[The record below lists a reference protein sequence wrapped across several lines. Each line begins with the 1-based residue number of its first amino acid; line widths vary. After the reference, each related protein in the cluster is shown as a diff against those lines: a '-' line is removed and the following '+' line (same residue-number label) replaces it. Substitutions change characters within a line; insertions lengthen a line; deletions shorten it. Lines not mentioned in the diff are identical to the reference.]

1 MGKFMSVDDHMVVI
15 FDIDDCLMP
24 WAETVHL
31 KCIEAGIALPGSS
44 WTKWSMWEDYGSTKE
59 AWLEV
64 VNAQVTPGGLYH
76 QPPYPGVLEAIDDLW
91 QAGHEVHLVTAR
103 GFFDHAE
110 QIRAWTED
118 WVSTYHIPSKLH
130 FAKDK
135 GRVAKE
141 IGATHAI
148 DDAMHNIEDLVK
160 AGVDAYLMTQPHN
173 AGLYYRPD
181 RRVPNVPEF
190 VKRIL
195 W

>member
-1 MGKFMSVDDHMVVI
+1 MTDHKVVM

-31 KCIEAGIALPGSS
+31 ACIEAGLAKPNST
-44 WTKWSMWEDYGSTKE
+44 WTQWSMYDDYGCTKE

-64 VNAQVTPGGLYH
+64 VNGLVLPGGIYH
-76 QPPYPGVLEAIDDLW
+76 QPPYPGVLEAIDDVW
-91 QAGHEVHLVTAR
+91 QAGHQIHLVTAR

-118 WVSTYHIPSKLH
+118 WVTTNYIPGRLT

-141 IGATHAI
+141 IRATHAI
-148 DDAMHNIEDLVK
+148 DDGMHNVQDLVK
-160 AGVDAYLMTQPHN
+160 AGVDTYLLTQPHN
-173 AGLYYRPD
+173 ATLYFRED
-181 RRVPNVPEF
+181 RRVASVRQF
-190 VKRIL
+190 VDRIL